1 MQAQALWLQSLEA
14 SPGDL
19 ARKRRKGRWRGGG
32 QRVGC
37 GCSGRPISP
46 PLFPSQALP
55 AALARPVSG
64 SRSLSSPAC
73 QSRSHWGVPSQ
84 HGWLSGPGRE
94 GLLQEPLSPRG
105 WPAWWLSLA
114 GAESRDPR
122 SQLPPGGCRPFL
134 TGNLS
139 KATLGIWQDR
149 RTPAGKHSTYGA
161 QHSLQDLSPPWGTW
175 GAGVRSPGCPSTPP
189 PPLLEVRAGR
199 TGRSW
204 GCLGRLRGSGR
215 PGP

>member
-1 MQAQALWLQSLEA
+1 MEGRRAAHGLWLLGAPHLPAPLPTGRLSPQPWPGRSLVPGLFPPQRARAEA
-14 SPGDL
+14 TGVSRLSTDGCQGRAGRGCCRSPSLPGAGL
-19 ARKRRKGRWRGGG
+19 PGGSAWQG
-32 QRVGC
+32 LRVGILAPSSSR
-37 GCSGRPISP
+37 GC
-46 PLFPSQALP
+46 
-55 AALARPVSG
+55 
-64 SRSLSSPAC
+64 
-73 QSRSHWGVPSQ
+73 
-84 HGWLSGPGRE
+84 
-94 GLLQEPLSPRG
+94 
-105 WPAWWLSLA
+105 
-114 GAESRDPR
+114 
-122 SQLPPGGCRPFL
+122 CRPFL

-175 GAGVRSPGCPSTPP
+175 GAGVRSPGRPSTPP
-189 PPLLEVRAGR
+189 PPLLEARAGR